1 MRLDHLLSKDRLSV
15 GWLPG
20 RLLLSGPL
28 YGSGPAGGCSRGYA
42 GRPTVVHWCAGWLA
56 CLVIGVG
63 NTPVMLLLPACV
75 GSVAWWVPLACLVCV
90 GVACCR
96 GSGAVRPG
104 LPGPSR
110 VPFLGVLGGCGWV
123 GCELYS
129 GREHLTVRFLR
140 QSIFLVLFVCLCCL
154 FF

>member
-1 MRLDHLLSKDRLSV
+1 MRLDHLLSKDRLCVGVASWPFDLAQAV
-15 GWLPG
+15 EWVWAGRGLALAERWAAGRVSWVGSRGCGWLVRVGIGDTP
-20 RLLLSGPL
+20 SAACVWWWWVP
-28 YGSGPAGGCSRGYA
+28 PF
-42 GRPTVVHWCAGWLA
+42 A
-56 CLVIGVG
+56 CLVR
-63 NTPVMLLLPACV
+63 
-75 GSVAWWVPLACLVCV
+75 V

-140 QSIFLVLFVCLCCL
+140 QVS
-154 FF
+154 

>member
-1 MRLDHLLSKDRLSV
+1 M
-15 GWLPG
+15 
-20 RLLLSGPL
+20 LSGSL
-28 YGSGPAGGCSRGYA
+28 NGSGPARGSALAEGRAADCVSWVCSRGVVGLSGA
-42 GRPTVVHWCAGWLA
+42 GMRD
-56 CLVIGVG
+56 
-63 NTPVMLLLPACV
+63 TPAAALLGGGGCPCV
-75 GSVAWWVPLACLVCV
+75 RWCV

-129 GREHLTVRFLR
+129 GREHL
-140 QSIFLVLFVCLCCL
+140 
-154 FF
+154 

>member
-1 MRLDHLLSKDRLSV
+1 M
-15 GWLPG
+15 
-20 RLLLSGPL
+20 
-28 YGSGPAGGCSRGYA
+28 SRGF
-42 GRPTVVHWCAGWLA
+42 VLAGWLA

-63 NTPVMLLLPACV
+63 DTPAAACWVVV
-75 GSVAWWVPLACLVCV
+75 GAPTCLVCV

-104 LPGPSR
+104 CLTCLGLL
-110 VPFLGVLGGCGWV
+110 VVGVLGGCGWV

-140 QSIFLVLFVCLCCL
+140 QHLFVVVFCCL

>member
-1 MRLDHLLSKDRLSV
+1 MW
-15 GWLPG
+15 GWLS
-20 RLLLSGPL
+20 LVACLSGPL
-28 YGSGPAGGCSRGYA
+28 MGLGRLEGLLLRKGRLAVASASRYVWRGVGVVGCRVCWY
-42 GRPTVVHWCAGWLA
+42 RRHTLCCLCLVVVGAPA
-56 CLVIGVG
+56 CLVR
-63 NTPVMLLLPACV
+63 
-75 GSVAWWVPLACLVCV
+75 V

-104 LPGPSR
+104 CLARASAACWWVVGC
-110 VPFLGVLGGCGWV
+110 GCGWV

-140 QSIFLVLFVCLCCL
+140 QHLFVVVFCCL

>member
-1 MRLDHLLSKDRLSV
+1 M
-15 GWLPG
+15 P
-20 RLLLSGPL
+20 PF
-28 YGSGPAGGCSRGYA
+28 
-42 GRPTVVHWCAGWLA
+42 A
-56 CLVIGVG
+56 CLVR
-63 NTPVMLLLPACV
+63 
-75 GSVAWWVPLACLVCV
+75 V

-140 QSIFLVLFVCLCCL
+140 QHLFVVVFCCL

>member
-1 MRLDHLLSKDRLSV
+1 MCGVGSWLLILLGLLMGLGRP
-15 GWLPG
+15 GGLPRG
-20 RLLLSGPL
+20 RLGDWPCLVGLLL
-28 YGSGPAGGCSRGYA
+28 AGLVGCLVFGVGDTLSA
-42 GRPTVVHWCAGWLA
+42 ACVWWWWVPPFA
-56 CLVIGVG
+56 CLVR
-63 NTPVMLLLPACV
+63 
-75 GSVAWWVPLACLVCV
+75 V

-104 LPGPSR
+104 LPGSCPAACLW
-110 VPFLGVLGGCGWV
+110 VVGCGCGWV

-140 QSIFLVLFVCLCCL
+140 QHLFVVVFCCL